1 MLTCFG
7 RSTGQENREQLGERV
22 LHYTTANSLPHTVDG
37 AVYSF
42 QFATILANL
51 ELKRSKLLT
60 YTYIDHLGASAIQRA
75 MNLQS
80 TAGVLIGTKNFRQ
93 VLIRSVPSS
102 LLLTDQEVFDSALN
116 GFLKNVKIVYG
127 LHS

>member
-1 MLTCFG
+1 MLSCFG
-7 RSTGQENREQLGERV
+7 RSSAQENREQLGERV
-22 LHYTTANSLPHTVDG
+22 LHYTAAHTLPHTVDG

-75 MNLQS
+75 MNLES
-80 TAGVLIGTKNFRQ
+80 TAGVIIGTKNFRQ
-93 VLIRSVPSS
+93 VLIQTVPSKG
-102 LLLTDQEVFDSALN
+102 LLSDQAAFDSALD
-116 GFLKNVKIVYG
+116 GFLKDVKIVYG
-127 LHS
+127 IH